1 MATLDRSLSSEGLSL
16 YKVLDVEKTATESQI
31 KKAYHKKA
39 LSCHPDKHPDD
50 ESKKEQ
56 FQKLNKAS
64 AVLRDERKRKIYDK
78 MGSQGLQIIDMAGV
92 ETAEMLMKYDKWYY
106 KWIVG
111 AIFCFTGCGCICCC
125 CFCCCF
131 GCCCGQKC
139 PTPPEEEGL
148 IPDHDNDEDH
158 VEGEPVTSTTAG
170 PNTNTPIVIGQP
182 TASSSNNTAIPLGDI
197 SSNAPPAYV
206 EKEDNAETKINGG
219 APIAMPAP

>member
-1 MATLDRSLSSEGLSL
+1 MATLDRSLSNEGLSL
-16 YKVLDVEKTATESQI
+16 YKVLGVEKEATESQI

-50 ESKKEQ
+50 ESKKEE

-64 AVLRDERKRKIYDK
+64 GVLRDERKRKIYDK
-78 MGSQGLQIIDMAGV
+78 MGSQGLQIIDMAGI

-111 AIFCFTGCGCICCC
+111 LIFCFTGCGCVCCC

-139 PTPPEEEGL
+139 PVPPEEEGL
-148 IPDHDNDEDH
+148 IPEDNDEDH

-170 PNTNTPIVIGQP
+170 PNSNTPIVIGQP
-182 TASSSNNTAIPLGDI
+182 TASSSNTAIPLGDI
-197 SSNAPPAYV
+197 SSAPPAYV